1 MTRNQIDAMKILSA
15 GPRYLPNTDNDGRR
29 IYGGHYIWKDEV
41 RLNTKLADRFMAWH
55 SRGEPE

>member
-1 MTRNQIDAMKILSA
+1 MKILSA